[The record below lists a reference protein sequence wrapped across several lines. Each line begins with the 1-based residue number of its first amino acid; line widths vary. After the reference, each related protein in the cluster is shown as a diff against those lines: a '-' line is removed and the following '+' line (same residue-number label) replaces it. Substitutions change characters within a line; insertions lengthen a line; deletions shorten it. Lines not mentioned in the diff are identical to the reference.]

1 MKMNK
6 LQRLCYEPFFVEG
19 NTLQEFIKKNREY
32 WKDKTPKQHN
42 GKYLFINFMMIR
54 KDIPM
59 MLPKLI
65 YAKGLEVETGAM
77 PIVLDWNYNEQLE
90 RLYESFGIGYI
101 AIRKNM
107 LSNIPGMIKSAVCTL
122 GYVVKGMTGEELKK
136 LQWKGAP
143 VGMFIYE
150 DIIRTSDISTI
161 RTVRNKSCIKK
172 LFSLLMFTEAV
183 SKMCQKYEPQICLS
197 DDFPYNEGI
206 ALAIMAKH
214 GATVIQAG
222 LKRDRMITYGNQETS
237 TYKHH
242 YLHRYVKEHLPIRE
256 KDDYNTWMDKYLQD
270 RFQGKLGPVIDRVAY
285 LGKKV
290 CNREELVQT
299 AGLDPNKKN
308 VIIMTHVFSDATFQS
323 GNYCFRDNYDWTE
336 QTLAY
341 AATDSS
347 VNWLIKPHP
356 ARHSYNDSL
365 ESVEKLIAKYPSP
378 NIHVFPDEF
387 STESLLEVADAL
399 VTICGTSGME
409 FTCFGIPVVIVGN
422 AYYNGFGFTNH
433 PTTKDEYFEML
444 SNIKDMEPLT
454 QEQIQM
460 ARKVSYTFG
469 FLSESRLDEYD
480 RELSNDYQ
488 NMSTANTMEGCG
500 KGNTEFL
507 QRFIQYIEKDE
518 IKEMAYYKLGST
530 RMIRDSV
537 DDK

>member
-1 MKMNK
+1 MNK
-6 LQRLCYEPFFVEG
+6 LQKLCYEPFFIEED
-19 NTLQEFIKKNREY
+19 TLQEFIEKNKEY
-32 WKDKTPKQHN
+32 WKDKTPKEHN

-65 YAKGLEVETGAM
+65 YAKGLETETKAI
-77 PIVLDWNYNEQLE
+77 PVVLDWNYNEDLK
-90 RLYESFGIGYI
+90 RLYDSFGIGYI
-101 AIRKNM
+101 AVRKNM
-107 LSNIPGMIKSAVCTL
+107 LRGIGAMVKSGCKTL
-122 GYVVKGMTGEELKK
+122 WYALKGMSGEELKK
-136 LQWKGAP
+136 LRVNDTE

-150 DIIRTSDISTI
+150 DIIRMSEISTI
-161 RTVRNKSCIKK
+161 RNVRNKICIKK
-172 LFSLLMFTEAV
+172 LFSLLMFTEAMD
-183 SKMCQKYEPQICLS
+183 KICQKYPPQICLS

-206 ALAIMAKH
+206 VLSSMTKY

-222 LKRDRMITYGNQETS
+222 IKRDRMITYGDHECS

-242 YLHRYVKEHLPIRE
+242 YLHRYVEEHLPIRE
-256 KDDYNTWMDKYLQD
+256 KEDYNTWMDQYLQD
-270 RFQGKLGPVIDRVAY
+270 RFDGKLGPVIDRVAY
-285 LGKKV
+285 LGKKL
-290 CNREELVQT
+290 CNREELAKA

-308 VIIMTHVFSDATFQS
+308 IIIMTHVFSDATFQS

-341 AATDSS
+341 AAKDDS

-365 ESVEKLIAKYPSP
+365 ESVEKLIAKYPSK

-387 STESLLEVADAL
+387 STQSLLEVADAL

-433 PTTKDEYFEML
+433 PKDKEEYFQML
-444 SNIKDMEPLT
+444 ANIKDLKPLT

-469 FLSESRLDEYD
+469 YLSESRLDEYD
-480 RELSNDYQ
+480 RALSDAYQ
-488 NMSTANTMEGCG
+488 NMSTENSMEGCG
-500 KGNTEFL
+500 KGNTKFLREF
-507 QRFIQYIEKDE
+507 IEYIEQDKIKD
-518 IKEMAYYKLGST
+518 MAYYKLGCS
-530 RMIRDSV
+530 RMQRDSV
-537 DDK
+537 EDK